1 MDLKEMLQRT
11 KESLKENAIIEEK
24 QIKQEVEKVEARTT
38 TEYDINSREVKMI
51 LSLGLEIYKFTPQD
65 PNGNYYDA
73 EEYYYCSNDKWNV
86 KIRNLLYDPD
96 LGTIL
101 QVLELTNKTDGQV
114 VDFYCDLWCQN
125 TGDIRFRQFKYL
137 LSHTYDEYIK
147 EEFGL
152 YLTLPKLLR
161 DKGFNVI
168 ENDFVF
174 NPIRCIGNLEISQPS
189 KPKIKSYLR
198 ISHDYGCYVSLNSVL
213 KESMFNKNISYD
225 VKYNSD
231 KDLDALVE
239 IINKHLEHIEGKIGY
254 FEDGRYYTNKDI
266 ERLFDN
272 YERKFDHVTD
282 MSDSYKYEYW
292 NISEYDDRKPTKEET
307 DKYNRMCDLAEIN
320 HYTGAEIYKKYEMSI
335 NYDAY
340 HFGGVGTKYEFEIIY
355 NLNIDK
361 DNCILNVK
369 QTTTEY
375 VGRNNVLNDDSL
387 ENEVKEET
395 NTYSVKGTFTYI
407 EDTLTEFL
415 DELSKISETEE

>member
-1 MDLKEMLQRT
+1 MDLQEMLQRT
-11 KESLKENAIIEEK
+11 KESLKENAIIEK
-24 QIKQEVEKVEARTT
+24 RQAKQEVERVEARTT

-51 LSLGLEIYKFTPQD
+51 LSLGLKIDKFIPQD

-125 TGDIRFRQFKYL
+125 TGDTRFRQFKYL

-147 EEFGL
+147 EEFGV
-152 YLTLPKLLR
+152 YFTLPKLLR
-161 DKGFNVI
+161 DKGFDII
-168 ENDFVF
+168 ENDFTF
-174 NPIRCIGNLEISQPS
+174 NPIRCTGNLEISQPT

-198 ISHDYGCYVSLNSVL
+198 ISHDYRCYVSLSSVL
-213 KESMFNKNISYD
+213 KDTMFSKNIGYSA
-225 VKYNSD
+225 KYNSE
-231 KDLDALVE
+231 KDIDTLVE

-254 FEDGRYYTNKDI
+254 LEDERYYDNKDI

-272 YERKFDHVTD
+272 YKRKFDHVTD
-282 MSDSYKYEYW
+282 MSDSYRYEYW
-292 NISEYDDRKPTKEET
+292 NISEYDDREPTQEET
-307 DKYNRMCDLAEIN
+307 DEYNRMSKIADIN
-320 HYTGAEIYKKYEMSI
+320 HYNGAEIYKKYEMSI

-369 QTTTEY
+369 QTITEY
-375 VGRNNVLNDDSL
+375 IGRNNVLNDDSL

-395 NTYSVKGTFTYI
+395 NTYSVKGSFTYI
-407 EDTLTEFL
+407 EDILTEFL
-415 DELSKISETEE
+415 DELSKISEAEE